1 MKEIDILELVSS
13 IACGGSLKEVTK
25 EHTARIWD
33 PRPGTQETVYNCTA
47 DVIGYGGQAGGG
59 KTDTLF
65 GISHYKHKKSICF
78 RAEKSQM
85 DNQIVARGMELF
97 VPDSARW
104 VGQHKMTWHFH
115 KGGQLTL
122 GALKNQG
129 DFNRYQGSSWDAMF
143 FDEAPNMRQSEVLS
157 VMGWNRSDDTNQKCQ
172 AYFYFNPPTTAE
184 GNWII
189 EFFAPW
195 IDSTHDNPAEEG
207 EVRWFVT
214 AEGRSLEVPNGD
226 HYYHKGQKLLPR
238 SRTFFKSRLDENPT
252 FGEEYRSILN
262 SLPFPLNQQLLHG
275 DFDVGG
281 EDNAWQ
287 LYAGH
292 ILDNAFDRWQ
302 EREVTPMDLSAIG
315 VDIARGGRGRTIL
328 AKRYNDWIAPLV
340 EIPYEE
346 AHTGREVAEVVMEH
360 IKGSKATIN
369 IDAIGYGSSPYDY
382 LVEMG
387 ANIHGINFGN
397 KSDFVERNGFYPMA
411 NFRSELFWQFREM
424 MEFGDPSYISLPKTD
439 SGLRRELATIQ
450 FSAPH
455 GKILLEDK
463 DKIIARIGTS
473 TDKADAVVLAC
484 MGRYYR

>member
-1 MKEIDILELVSS
+1 MKDIDIIELVSS
-13 IACGGSLKEVTK
+13 LATGASLKDVTK
-25 EHTARIWD
+25 EITHKIWE

-59 KTDTLF
+59 KTDTVY
-65 GISHYKHKKSICF
+65 GISYYKHKKSILF

-85 DNQIVARGMELF
+85 DNQIVARGGELF
-97 VPDSARW
+97 NDEIARW

-143 FDEAPNMRQSEVLS
+143 FDEAPNMRQTEVLS
-157 VMGWNRSDDTNQKCQ
+157 VMGWNRSDNANQKCQ

-252 FGEEYRSILN
+252 FGEEYKSILN
-262 SLPFPLNQQLLHG
+262 SLPYPLNQQLLHG
-275 DFDVGG
+275 DWDVGG

-287 LYAGH
+287 MFNSFL
-292 ILDNAFDRWQ
+292 LNSAFDRWDDRDIVPY
-302 EREVTPMDLSAIG
+302 ELDSIG
-315 VDIARGGRGRTIL
+315 VDVARGGRGRTIL
-328 AKRYNDWIAPLV
+328 AKRYNDWIAPLI
-340 EIPYEE
+340 EIPSEE
-346 AHTGREVAEVVMEH
+346 ASTGNDVAKIIMDHVGESSARIH
-360 IKGSKATIN
+360 
-369 IDAIGYGSSPYDY
+369 IDAIGYGASPYDY
-382 LVEMG
+382 LVDMG
-387 ANIHGINFGN
+387 ADVRGVNLGE
-397 KSDFVERNGFYPMA
+397 KSDFIMRNGYYPMA
-411 NFRSELFWQFREM
+411 NFRSEVFWQLREL
-424 MEFGDPSYISLPKTD
+424 MEYGEPSYISLPKKD
-439 SGLRRELATIQ
+439 NGLRRELATIQ
-450 FSAPH
+450 YSAPN

-463 DKIIARIGTS
+463 DRIIARIGTS
-473 TDKADAVVLAC
+473 TDKADAVSLAC
-484 MGRYYR
+484 MGKYRR

>member
-1 MKEIDILELVSS
+1 MKEIDIIELVSS
-13 IACGGSLKEVTK
+13 LAVGKSLKDITK
-25 EHTARIWD
+25 EVMKLIWE
-33 PRPGTQETVYNCTA
+33 PMEGTQTTVYNCTA

-97 VPDSARW
+97 VPDSAHW
-104 VGQHKMTWHFH
+104 IGQHKMTWHFH

-143 FDEAPNMRQSEVLS
+143 FDEAPNMRKTEVLS

-189 EFFAPW
+189 EYFAPW
-195 IDSTHDNPAEEG
+195 IDSTHENPAKEG
-207 EVRWFVT
+207 ELRWFVT
-214 AEGRSLEVPNGD
+214 AGGQSIEVPNGD
-226 HYYHKGQKLLPR
+226 HYYHKGEKLLPR
-238 SRTFFKSRLDENPT
+238 SRTFFKSRLAENPT
-252 FGEEYRSILN
+252 FGEEYRSILS
-262 SLPFPLNQQLLHG
+262 SLPPPLNRQLLHG
-275 DFDVGG
+275 DFDAGN

-287 LYAGH
+287 LYPGH
-292 ILDNAFDRWQ
+292 ILDNAFDRWE
-302 EREVTPMDLSAIG
+302 EREPRLFQLTAIG

-328 AKRYNDWIAPLV
+328 AKRYNDWIAPLI
-340 EIPYEE
+340 EIPSEE
-346 AHTGREVAEVVMEH
+346 AYKGRDIANIVMEH
-360 IKGSKATIN
+360 AKGSDAKIY
-369 IDAIGYGSSPYDY
+369 IDAIAYGSSPYDY

-387 ANIHGINFGN
+387 ADVYGVNFGN

-411 NFRSELFWQFREM
+411 NFRSELFYQLREM
-424 MEFGDPSYISLPKTD
+424 MEFGDPSYISLPKKD

-450 FSAPH
+450 FSAPN

-473 TDKADAVVLAC
+473 TDKADAVALAC
-484 MGRYYR
+484 MGRYRK